1 MGKPRKHWSK
11 RASGVKPLNESGSLV
26 SQAEFARRQEVSRP
40 RVNQWIQAGMPHI
53 DRKID
58 FRAASQW
65 LADNVDRV
73 DAIAQDS
80 LNEARRRSENAK
92 AHLLENQVAREN
104 RLLLPADE
112 IEEEWSAIISAAR
125 NRLLLMATK
134 LAPKMAGLSDVRAC
148 QRLIELEV
156 RECLSSLASS

>member
-1 MGKPRKHWSK
+1 
-11 RASGVKPLNESGSLV
+11 
-26 SQAEFARRQEVSRP
+26 
-40 RVNQWIQAGMPHI
+40 MPHI